1 MRKASSSRRSRW
13 AVKRFWF
20 PLLIFI
26 YQRTEADQ
34 IRHFY
39 TSFWGK
45 ISFLPIKSRILV
57 SWHSLAQLGMTG
69 LTGVQNGHGSRKWR
83 SWRTIWPNWKDVDQG
98 WKNHSILAQTEVGEG
113 YWLLFSVTHCYSADN
128 DRIKPKLTK
137 VFVSIGMNGVGMG
150 MEWGWGNWS
159 WPRA

>member
-1 MRKASSSRRSRW
+1 MRNSSWRGREAVLIPLIDIYISAERSWPNPAFLYQFLRKNLISAHKIADFSKLAS
-13 AVKRFWF
+13 
-20 PLLIFI
+20 
-26 YQRTEADQ
+26 T
-34 IRHFY
+34 
-39 TSFWGK
+39 
-45 ISFLPIKSRILV
+45 
-57 SWHSLAQLGMTG
+57 WHKLGIAWH
-69 LTGVQNGHGSRKWR
+69 HGSRWSQQPKMTELTDDLTKLKKR
-83 SWRTIWPNWKDVDQG
+83 WPMVKQ
-98 WKNHSILAQTEVGEG
+98 SFIIQQTEVGEG